1 MGRAATHPGTLRAAA
16 LRTGVC
22 TALPAAAIA
31 AFSLQAV
38 GGAEMQCC
46 VDALNA
52 AAAGGGGEAAETA
65 AAATLAGPA
74 LLDAALHFGFVGDA
88 AAVRA
93 TAEALTSSL
102 AASAT
107 ETTSTG
113 LRAAAALGVA
123 NLLGAQAALP
133 GMSPLAHCAA
143 TVQSCGV
150 DAGDGVVEPV
160 THDPRLAPHV
170 KAALKALEAAVQT
183 RADAKVS
190 DRFSQTR
197 IKRAHASCAAF
208 LDVSF

>member
-1 MGRAATHPGTLRAAA
+1 VRRAATHPGTLRAAA

-22 TALPAAAIA
+22 TALPAAAVA

-46 VDALNA
+46 VDALSA
-52 AAAGGGGEAAETA
+52 AAASAAGGGEEAAETA

-74 LLDAALHFGFVGDA
+74 LLDAALYFGFVGDA

-102 AASAT
+102 AASAA
-107 ETTSTG
+107 ETTPTG
-113 LRAAAALGVA
+113 LRAAAALGVG

-150 DAGDGVVEPV
+150 DAGDGLVEPV
-160 THDPRLAPHV
+160 AHDPRLAPHV

-183 RADAKVS
+183 RADAKVRERIKR
-190 DRFSQTR
+190 DR
-197 IKRAHASCAAF
+197 IKRAQAMCVGH
-208 LDVSF
+208 

>member
-1 MGRAATHPGTLRAAA
+1 MGHAVTQPTTMRATA

-22 TALPAAAIA
+22 TALPAAAIS

-38 GGAEMQCC
+38 GVTQMQCC

-52 AAAGGGGEAAETA
+52 AAASAADGGEEAAETA
-65 AAATLAGPA
+65 AAAMMAGPA
-74 LLDAALHFGFVGDA
+74 LLDAALHFGFVGDV

-102 AASAT
+102 AASAA
-107 ETTSTG
+107 ETTPTG
-113 LRAAAALGVA
+113 LRAAAALGVS

-143 TVQSCGV
+143 TFQLCGV
-150 DAGDGVVEPV
+150 NAGDGVVEPV
-160 THDPRLAPHV
+160 AHDPRFAPHV

-183 RADAKVS
+183 RADAKVR
-190 DRFSQTR
+190 DQLRQTTVQ
-197 IKRAHASCAAF
+197 RAHALCMEH
-208 LDVSF
+208 